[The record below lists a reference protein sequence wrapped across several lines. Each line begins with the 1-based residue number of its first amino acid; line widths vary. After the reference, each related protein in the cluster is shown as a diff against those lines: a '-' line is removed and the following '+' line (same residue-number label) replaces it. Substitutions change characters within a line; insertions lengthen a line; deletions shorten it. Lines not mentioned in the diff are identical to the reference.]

1 MPEVERGLVMT
12 GGLVMIDGASTLGF
26 EPLAGMIPWDG
37 GWNRNGG
44 RFPFG
49 VGFAA
54 GAPGIGEIVG
64 T

>member
-1 MPEVERGLVMT
+1 MT

-37 GWNRNGG
+37 GWIRNGG
-44 RFPFG
+44 KFPFG
-49 VGFAA
+49 VGLAA
-54 GAPGIGEIVG
+54 GAPGIGEMVG